1 MDLGLKGKGAV
12 VLASTTGLGFAVAK
26 SLAREGAKVA
36 ISGRDETR
44 LGEAM
49 AASGCWGETLDVTE
63 VEALR
68 KHLEE
73 ARRRFGG
80 VDVLV
85 TNAGGPPPGTALEV
99 DDEGLDRALDLTMRS
114 AVHAV
119 QTVLP
124 WMREKGWGRI
134 IGMTSMSVRQ
144 PIPSLAYSNIMRS
157 GLTAY
162 FKSLAGEVARDGI
175 LVNSVCTGMFATER
189 LDELF
194 HARAQR
200 SGRTVEEERAAAIE
214 AIPVGRLGEP
224 SEFGEFVA
232 FLASE
237 RCSFL
242 TGVALTYDGG
252 AQRAL
257 L

>member
-1 MDLGLKGKGAV
+1 MDLGLTGEGAV
-12 VLASTTGLGFAVAK
+12 VLASTTGLGFAVAR
-26 SLAREGAKVA
+26 SLAREGAQVA
-36 ISGRDETR
+36 ISGRDEAR
-44 LGEAM
+44 LGEATT
-49 AASGCWGETLDVTE
+49 AIGCWGETLDVTDA
-63 VEALR
+63 VALR
-68 KHLEE
+68 DHLEE

-99 DDEGLDRALDLTMRS
+99 EDEGLDSALDLTMRS

-119 QTVLP
+119 QVCLP

-144 PIPSLAYSNIMRS
+144 PIPTLAYSNIMRS

-162 FKSLAGEVARDGI
+162 FKSLAGEVARDGV
-175 LVNSVCTGMFATER
+175 LVNSVCTGMFATDR
-189 LDELF
+189 LEELF
-194 HARAQR
+194 QARAER
-200 SGRTVEEERAAAIE
+200 SGCTVEEERAAAIG
-214 AIPVGRLGEP
+214 AIPAGRLGDP
-224 SEFGEFVA
+224 AEFGDFVA

-242 TGVALTYDGG
+242 AGVALTYDGG
-252 AQRAL
+252 AQHAL

>member
-1 MDLGLKGKGAV
+1 MDLGLKDKGAV
-12 VLASTTGLGFAVAK
+12 VLASTAGLGLAVAK

-36 ISGRDETR
+36 ISGRDEAR
-44 LGEAM
+44 LDEATT
-49 AASGCWGETLDVTE
+49 AIGCWGETLDVTD
-63 VEALR
+63 VSALR
-68 KHLEE
+68 KHLGE
-73 ARRRFGG
+73 ARRRLGS

-99 DDEGLDRALDLTMRS
+99 DDQGLDSALDLTMRS

-144 PIPSLAYSNIMRS
+144 PIATLAYSNIMRS

-162 FKSLAGEVARDGI
+162 LKSLAGEVARDGI

-189 LDELF
+189 LEDLF
-194 HARAQR
+194 QVRAER

-214 AIPVGRLGEP
+214 AIPAGRLGDPE
-224 SEFGEFVA
+224 EFGEFVA

-252 AQRAL
+252 SQRAL